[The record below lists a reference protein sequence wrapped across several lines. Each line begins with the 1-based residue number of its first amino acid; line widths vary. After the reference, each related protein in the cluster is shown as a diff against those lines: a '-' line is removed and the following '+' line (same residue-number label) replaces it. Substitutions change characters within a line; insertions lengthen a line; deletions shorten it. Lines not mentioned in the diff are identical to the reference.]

1 MKSSY
6 LKITLGLCVTSIV
19 VLLIILLNYYQTTA
33 FKLVASEKNI
43 LLIEAETLFD
53 MASLSICV
61 LLWIW
66 VNFMVIKTKQFFW
79 LWMPFVFSGFCIY
92 FSCLMGNDIFIF
104 QKQNNM
110 WNGGFS
116 ILYIAG
122 VFMMIL
128 VATVLFVNYL
138 ILKKVIK
145 KQTSI

>member
-6 LKITLGLCVTSIV
+6 LKITLGLSVTSILM
-19 VLLIILLNYYQTTA
+19 LLIILFNYYQTTA
-33 FKLVASEKNI
+33 FKLIANEKII
-43 LLIEAETLFD
+43 LLIDAESLFD
-53 MASLSICV
+53 MASLLICV

-66 VNFMVIKTKQFFW
+66 VNFMVIKTKQFLW

-92 FSCLMGNDIFIF
+92 FSCILGNDIFIF

-116 ILYIAG
+116 IIYIAG
-122 VFMMIL
+122 VFMML
-128 VATVLFVNYL
+128 SVAMVLFVNYL
-138 ILKKVIK
+138 ILKKVVK